1 MAQSHAT
8 AQAHGGGGEHA
19 TVATYLRIAVVLA
32 IVTAVEIALI
42 YIPGLPSHVLVA
54 LLIVMSVVKFALVVG
69 FYMHLRYDARLLTAL
84 FVGPLTIACAIIL
97 ALMALFG
104 AFLLLPRS

>member
-1 MAQSHAT
+1 MAQPHTA
-8 AQAHGGGGEHA
+8 AQAHAGGGGHA

-32 IVTAVEIALI
+32 IVTALEISLI
-42 YIPGLPSHVLVA
+42 YIPGLPNPVLVVS
-54 LLIVMSVVKFALVVG
+54 LIVMSVVKFALVVA
-69 FYMHLRYDARLLTAL
+69 FYMHLRYDAKLLTAL

-97 ALMALFG
+97 ALMALFS

>member
-1 MAQSHAT
+1 MAQPHTA
-8 AQAHGGGGEHA
+8 AQAHAGGGAHA

-32 IVTAVEIALI
+32 IVTALEISLI
-42 YIPGLPSHVLVA
+42 YIPGLPNPVLVA
-54 LLIVMSVVKFALVVG
+54 SLIVMSIVKFALVVG
-69 FYMHLRYDARLLTAL
+69 FYMHLRYDGKLFTAL

-97 ALMALFG
+97 ALMALFS

>member
-8 AQAHGGGGEHA
+8 AEAHGAGGGHA

-42 YIPGLPSHVLVA
+42 YIPGLPNHVLVA